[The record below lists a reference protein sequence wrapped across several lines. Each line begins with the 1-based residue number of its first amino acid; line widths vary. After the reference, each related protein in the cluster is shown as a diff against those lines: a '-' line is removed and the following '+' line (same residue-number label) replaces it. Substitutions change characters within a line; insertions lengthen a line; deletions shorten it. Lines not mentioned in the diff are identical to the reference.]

1 MEDSVH
7 GTAVNYAARGLLIR
21 GPSGSGKS
29 LLAASLILRGGTL
42 VGDDRVNLN
51 AHAGRLIARPTPPL
65 QGLIEVRGRG
75 LLSVAYEDSTHIAA
89 VLDIIPAAS
98 LERYPEEHDLS
109 TEILGIKLVRL
120 PIPDRLEHALILV
133 ESLCGKL
140 GGSGI

>member
-1 MEDSVH
+1 MEDTVH
-7 GTAVNYAARGLLIR
+7 GTAVTYASRGFLIR

-29 LLAASLILRGGTL
+29 LLAASLILRGGVL
-42 VGDDRVNLN
+42 VGDDRVNLS
-51 AHAGRLIARPTPPL
+51 AQAGKLMAKPTPPL
-65 QGLIEVRGRG
+65 EGLIEIRGRG
-75 LLSVAYEDSTHIAA
+75 LLAIAYESSTHIAA

-98 LERYPEEHDLS
+98 LERYPEEHELS
-109 TEILGIKLVRL
+109 TEILGIKLVRQ